1 MPFNGSGT
9 YTLPAG
15 NPVVSG
21 SVISSATHI
30 ATNSDIATALTAC
43 ITKDGQSTITANI
56 PFSVHKI
63 TGLAAGTTAGDS
75 VRYEQV
81 MLLSGVNT
89 MSANMAMGNNKIT
102 GLAAGTVAGDSVR
115 YEQAAKI
122 DESTGANSDIKSL
135 TGLTTPLSPAQGGT
149 GGTLP
154 VANGGTGAN
163 TLTVN
168 SVLLGNGTAAV
179 SALSSG
185 SFGQVLLSNGAGVAP
200 SFGDFPASVGA
211 PAFLLINSGII

>member
-89 MSANMAMGNNKIT
+89 MSANMAMGTNKIT

-149 GGTLP
+149 GAT
-154 VANGGTGAN
+154 